1 MRRQEEEQE
10 RSVREGFL
18 SDCCENN
25 LTAVARL
32 LEEGA
37 DVNWRDEDG
46 MSGLHWAAVNNYGAL
61 LARLLTEPTVS
72 VNITNTQ
79 GETPLMMASFAG
91 RDGLVS
97 RLCGSEGIELNCR
110 DVNGWTAL
118 HWAVDQSRTGCV
130 QILSDSRADCNVLNS
145 EWEAPVM
152 LSLKQHKSQLAVILL
167 NNPSLDLDTVDGDG
181 RHLEDIAW

>member
-1 MRRQEEEQE
+1 
-10 RSVREGFL
+10 
-18 SDCCENN
+18 
-25 LTAVARL
+25 
-32 LEEGA
+32 
-37 DVNWRDEDG
+37 
-46 MSGLHWAAVNNYGAL
+46 
-61 LARLLTEPTVS
+61 
-72 VNITNTQ
+72 
-79 GETPLMMASFAG
+79 MASFAG

-97 RLCGSEGIELNCR
+97 RLCGAEGIELNCR

-145 EWEAPVM
+145 DWETPVM

-167 NNPSLDLDTVDGDG
+167 NNPSLDLDTVDGGG